1 MWLGALGAFCPDLAH
16 AQVSGTWTG
25 PGGEWTTG
33 GNWTSTPTAN
43 TVPDDIATFTNNGAP
58 TSVTIS
64 NSTSI
69 NTIEFDVA
77 APAYSFTVQDGAT
90 FTITNQISPG
100 SSLLPAFTV
109 NTGATMALGDGAFA
123 EIASLAGG
131 GNVVVGPSD
140 PSTTLIISGSNS
152 TTFSGRLSG
161 AGTLEID
168 GGAVLTL
175 TGQGSTIGGV
185 DLCNCDANGGLT
197 INGGSLNVTD
207 PGLGTVVE
215 GGTLSVINGG
225 TLQTPS
231 LAVVFSSA
239 MVIDGAG
246 STVTV
251 SPSGLTE
258 FASIGGPV
266 SVTISNGG
274 VLNTPGLVAIDAG
287 DPVFTPTVT
296 VTGSGS
302 TWNVGSL
309 AVGGSG
315 TFEGPGILTISNGGV
330 VNATGP
336 LGVGDPTGTSML
348 TVTGA
353 GSVLNALT
361 SLVVGDTSCGCGL
374 IGTLTVAD
382 GGVVNSP
389 GFTGIAQ
396 GSTLNLG
403 TGGLAGGINTPAI
416 DNEGQIVANF
426 TDTLTLAA
434 DISGAGTLSKAGVGT
449 LILTGN
455 NSYAG
460 GTTITGGFINF
471 NSANSFG
478 SGLITINGG
487 GLQWATGNSADISA
501 QLAAFGAGGATFD
514 TNGNNVTLAASLSGP
529 GGLIKTGAGTMTL
542 SGVNS
547 YQGGTAI
554 NGGTVAVTAD
564 ANLGAA
570 AGGLAFGGGTLQFLS
585 GFTTNRTVTL
595 SAGGGTLDTNGN
607 NATLAGAI
615 GGAGGLTK
623 VGAGTMTLSGA
634 STYLG
639 GTTVN
644 AGTLQAGAANVFA
657 PASAYTIA
665 NGATLN
671 LAGFNQSIGSLAG
684 AGAVTL
690 GAATLTTGNDNRPSQ
705 ARSPALAA

>member
-1 MWLGALGAFCPDLAH
+1 MP
-16 AQVSGTWTG
+16 
-25 PGGEWTTG
+25 
-33 GNWTSTPTAN
+33 
-43 TVPDDIATFTNNGAP
+43 
-58 TSVTIS
+58 
-64 NSTSI
+64 
-69 NTIEFDVA
+69 
-77 APAYSFTVQDGAT
+77 
-90 FTITNQISPG
+90 
-100 SSLLPAFTV
+100 
-109 NTGATMALGDGAFA
+109 
-123 EIASLAGG
+123 
-131 GNVVVGPSD
+131 
-140 PSTTLIISGSNS
+140 
-152 TTFSGRLSG
+152 
-161 AGTLEID
+161 
-168 GGAVLTL
+168 
-175 TGQGSTIGGV
+175 
-185 DLCNCDANGGLT
+185 
-197 INGGSLNVTD
+197 
-207 PGLGTVVE
+207 
-215 GGTLSVINGG
+215 
-225 TLQTPS
+225 
-231 LAVVFSSA
+231 
-239 MVIDGAG
+239 
-246 STVTV
+246 
-251 SPSGLTE
+251 
-258 FASIGGPV
+258 
-266 SVTISNGG
+266 
-274 VLNTPGLVAIDAG
+274 
-287 DPVFTPTVT
+287 
-296 VTGSGS
+296 
-302 TWNVGSL
+302 
-309 AVGGSG
+309 
-315 TFEGPGILTISNGGV
+315 
-330 VNATGP
+330 
-336 LGVGDPTGTSML
+336 

-514 TNGNNVTLAASLSGP
+514 TNGNNVTLAASLSGL
-529 GGLIKTGAGTMTL
+529 GGLTKTGAGTMTL

-547 YQGGTAI
+547 YQGGTTI
-554 NGGTVAVTAD
+554 NGGALAVAAD

-570 AGGLAFGGGTLQFLS
+570 AGGLAFGGGTLQFLT

-595 SAGGGTLDTNGN
+595 NAGGGTFDTNGN

-615 GGAGGLTK
+615 SGAGGLTK
-623 VGAGTMTLSGA
+623 VGVGTMTLSGA

-644 AGTLQAGAANVFA
+644 AGTLQAGAAKVSLRPA
-657 PASAYTIA
+657 PIRSRTAPRSTSRASTRA
-665 NGATLN
+665 
-671 LAGFNQSIGSLAG
+671 S
-684 AGAVTL
+684 
-690 GAATLTTGNDNRPSQ
+690 
-705 ARSPALAA
+705 ARSPAPAP

>member
-1 MWLGALGAFCPDLAH
+1 
-16 AQVSGTWTG
+16 
-25 PGGEWTTG
+25 
-33 GNWTSTPTAN
+33 
-43 TVPDDIATFTNNGAP
+43 
-58 TSVTIS
+58 
-64 NSTSI
+64 
-69 NTIEFDVA
+69 
-77 APAYSFTVQDGAT
+77 
-90 FTITNQISPG
+90 
-100 SSLLPAFTV
+100 
-109 NTGATMALGDGAFA
+109 
-123 EIASLAGG
+123 
-131 GNVVVGPSD
+131 
-140 PSTTLIISGSNS
+140 
-152 TTFSGRLSG
+152 
-161 AGTLEID
+161 
-168 GGAVLTL
+168 
-175 TGQGSTIGGV
+175 
-185 DLCNCDANGGLT
+185 
-197 INGGSLNVTD
+197 
-207 PGLGTVVE
+207 
-215 GGTLSVINGG
+215 
-225 TLQTPS
+225 
-231 LAVVFSSA
+231 
-239 MVIDGAG
+239 
-246 STVTV
+246 
-251 SPSGLTE
+251 
-258 FASIGGPV
+258 
-266 SVTISNGG
+266 
-274 VLNTPGLVAIDAG
+274 
-287 DPVFTPTVT
+287 
-296 VTGSGS
+296 
-302 TWNVGSL
+302 
-309 AVGGSG
+309 
-315 TFEGPGILTISNGGV
+315 
-330 VNATGP
+330 
-336 LGVGDPTGTSML
+336 ML

-434 DISGAGTLSKAGVGT
+434 DISGAGTLGKAGVGT

-644 AGTLQAGAANVFA
+644 AGTLQAGAANVTLRPA
-657 PASAYTIA
+657 PIRSRTAPRSTSRASTRA
-665 NGATLN
+665 
-671 LAGFNQSIGSLAG
+671 S
-684 AGAVTL
+684 
-690 GAATLTTGNDNRPSQ
+690 
-705 ARSPALAA
+705 ARSPAPAP

>member
-1 MWLGALGAFCPDLAH
+1 VWLGALGAFCPDLAH

-69 NTIEFDVA
+69 NTIEFDAA

-197 INGGSLNVTD
+197 ISGGSLNVTD

-353 GSVLNALT
+353 GSVLNAVT

-501 QLAAFGAGGATFD
+501 QLAAFGPAGRRSTPMATTSRSPHRFPAP
-514 TNGNNVTLAASLSGP
+514 AASS
-529 GGLIKTGAGTMTL
+529 
-542 SGVNS
+542 
-547 YQGGTAI
+547 
-554 NGGTVAVTAD
+554 
-564 ANLGAA
+564 
-570 AGGLAFGGGTLQFLS
+570 
-585 GFTTNRTVTL
+585 R
-595 SAGGGTLDTNGN
+595 
-607 NATLAGAI
+607 
-615 GGAGGLTK
+615 
-623 VGAGTMTLSGA
+623 
-634 STYLG
+634 
-639 GTTVN
+639 
-644 AGTLQAGAANVFA
+644 
-657 PASAYTIA
+657 PA
-665 NGATLN
+665 
-671 LAGFNQSIGSLAG
+671 
-684 AGAVTL
+684 
-690 GAATLTTGNDNRPSQ
+690 R
-705 ARSPALAA
+705 AR